1 MGVSKNNGTPK
12 SSILIGFSII
22 NHPFWGTPI
31 CGNIHI
37 MTPPGGRGCFFEKTE
52 VFGVFRAVPEMFDAI
67 GIVPWTLGT
76 LERKWGQKR
85 GLTKKP
91 GWF

>member
-1 MGVSKNNGTPK
+1 MDVSKNNGTPK

-31 CGNIHI
+31 FGNIHI
-37 MTPPGGRGCFFEKTE
+37 MTPLQVVFFFEKAE

-76 LERKWGQKR
+76 LERKWGQNR
-85 GLTKKP
+85 GLTKQP